1 MVASPRHERGRA
13 TRVTVREAGFRR
25 GIPPLDPRLRRGTSL
40 KAAATRP
47 HPLAASVG
55 NVAEVVVLSALAV
68 LLAAAVFAGGG
79 SRDDSLA
86 TVGLAAVV
94 AAALGVGAALLGF
107 LPLRRLDRAGALAVG
122 ASIGLTVWT
131 GVSITWSI
139 AGDRSWEWL
148 GRGIVYMAFLVLGL
162 LAGALV
168 DGARRVAAIAAA
180 VVGAALAW
188 ALLGVAIPSLAEEGD
203 RIARLQAPV
212 GFWNALALLADGAI
226 ALGLWVMGSTRLATR
241 LAGGLLVYAAVL
253 VLLLTQ
259 SRAGIVAGV
268 GVVALWLLLSEA
280 RAIATLRLLVA
291 AVPALVVGAW
301 AFTRPALVESPALR
315 ADRVSDGKVFAVL
328 TLVGAL
334 LVVAT
339 PWRAPVER
347 LVPGRE
353 RAVRWIIGLAIGLVV
368 LIGSLGLVAAVGNPF
383 SWTSS
388 ELSGG
393 ECVNDPGRLTDLCAN
408 NRLAWWDEAVEI
420 AADRPLHGSG
430 AGTFE
435 LARRRFR
442 DDASPVS
449 QPHSVPLQLLAD
461 LGVVGLVLGLLVVV
475 GAAAGI
481 RRGLR
486 LVADHERPAAAALA
500 CLVLAYGIHA
510 LVDYDLD
517 FLSVTAPA
525 LLALGTL
532 LAVGRAASATRI
544 GVPGLVALTATT
556 LAAAA
561 AVALPALAQRD
572 TDRALDAADAG
583 RIAEAVDAADRARRL
598 NPLSPG
604 PLLALAVAA
613 DAAQDED
620 TAVAW
625 YEEATDLQP
634 ENPDLWFELGLYH
647 VIATGDL
654 CAAYQALNASYTLD
668 PNSRRWVRD
677 GPLDVARDAVNDGAC
692 EPGATA
698 PG

>member
-1 MVASPRHERGRA
+1 M
-13 TRVTVREAGFRR
+13 
-25 GIPPLDPRLRRGTSL
+25 
-40 KAAATRP
+40 
-47 HPLAASVG
+47 
-55 NVAEVVVLSALAV
+55 
-68 LLAAAVFAGGG
+68 
-79 SRDDSLA
+79 
-86 TVGLAAVV
+86 
-94 AAALGVGAALLGF
+94 
-107 LPLRRLDRAGALAVG
+107 
-122 ASIGLTVWT
+122 
-131 GVSITWSI
+131 
-139 AGDRSWEWL
+139 
-148 GRGIVYMAFLVLGL
+148 
-162 LAGALV
+162 
-168 DGARRVAAIAAA
+168 
-180 VVGAALAW
+180 
-188 ALLGVAIPSLAEEGD
+188 
-203 RIARLQAPV
+203 
-212 GFWNALALLADGAI
+212 
-226 ALGLWVMGSTRLATR
+226 
-241 LAGGLLVYAAVL
+241 YAAVL

-259 SRAGIVAGV
+259 SRAGVVAGV

-280 RAIATLRLLVA
+280 RAVATLRLLVA
-291 AVPALVVGAW
+291 GVPALVVGAW
-301 AFTRPALVESPALR
+301 AFTRSALVESPALR
-315 ADRVSDGKVFAVL
+315 ADRVSDGKVFAGFA
-328 TLVGAL
+328 LVGAL

-339 PWRAPVER
+339 LWRAPVER

-353 RAVRWIIGLAIGLVV
+353 RAVRWVIGLAIGLVV

-393 ECVNDPGRLTDLCAN
+393 ECANDPGRLTDLCAN
-408 NRLAWWDEAVEI
+408 NRIAWWDEAVEI

-461 LGVVGLVLGLLVVV
+461 LGVVGLVLGLLVVA

-532 LAVGRAASATRI
+532 LAVGRAASAT
-544 GVPGLVALTATT
+544 P
-556 LAAAA
+556 
-561 AVALPALAQRD
+561 
-572 TDRALDAADAG
+572 DRRARPRG
-583 RIAEAVDAADRARRL
+583 ADRDDSGRCRGDRPPCACAARHGPCSRCGRRR
-598 NPLSPG
+598 PHRRGCRRRRPRPPAQSLSPG

-634 ENPDLWFELGLYH
+634 ENPDVWFELGLYH

-668 PNSRRWVRD
+668 PEQQALGPGR
-677 GPLDVARDAVNDGAC
+677 PLDVARDAVNDGAC